1 MSEPLVTGIPLGNI
15 DAQEEIYVE
24 GAPYL
29 YFQDATAN
37 PLNNP
42 DGQGFYWNLSGTSTY
57 PVFRIG
63 CIQDVSLTEGLTI
76 NQVRCDTIGDKAT
89 IQRRDYIEFAF
100 SFTSMFPLSAL
111 RHLLKLGSA
120 PSVATGY
127 EKQGI
132 GSINNNQFY
141 HFYAP
146 KVYDEE
152 NGDYVAFH
160 IHRGQFVDAFTVNMR
175 SGEPWMV
182 DGLKMRGYADE
193 TKPAAQKFGTI
204 LRGDLSALP

>member
-1 MSEPLVTGIPLGNI
+1 MAEPLVTGVPVGNI
-15 DAQEEIYVE
+15 LAQDEIYLDS
-24 GAPYL
+24 APYL

-42 DGQGFYWNLSGTSTY
+42 DAQSFYWNLSGTATY
-57 PVFRIG
+57 PVYRIG
-63 CIQDVSLTEGLTI
+63 CISDVSLSEGLTV

-89 IQRRDYIEFAF
+89 IQRRDNIEFTF
-100 SFTSMFPLSAL
+100 SFSSLLPLSAL

-120 PSVATGY
+120 PTVGTGY

-132 GSINNNQFY
+132 GAINNNQFY

-146 KVYDEE
+146 KVYDDVA
-152 NGDYVAFH
+152 GDFVAFH
-160 IHRGQFVDAFTVNMR
+160 LHRGQFVDAFTIGMK

-182 DGLKMRGYADE
+182 SGLKMRAYADE
-193 TKPAAQKFGTI
+193 TKAAAQKFGTI
-204 LRGDLSALP
+204 IRGDLSALP

>member
-1 MSEPLVTGIPLGNI
+1 MTEPLVTGAPVGNI
-15 DAQEEIYVE
+15 LAQEEIYLD

-42 DGQGFYWNLSGTSTY
+42 DANGFYWNLSGTSSY
-57 PVFRIG
+57 PVMRIG

-76 NQVRCDTIGDKAT
+76 NNVRCDTIGDKAT

-100 SFTSMFPLSAL
+100 SFTSFLPLGIS
-111 RHLLKLGSA
+111 RHILKLGSA
-120 PSVATGY
+120 PTVGTGY
-127 EKQGI
+127 ETQGI
-132 GSINNNQFY
+132 GGINNNQFY

-146 KVYDEE
+146 KVYDDE

-160 IHRGQFVDAFTVNMR
+160 LHRAQFVEAFTVNMR

-182 DGLKMRGYADE
+182 DGLRIRAYADE
-193 TKPAAQKFGTI
+193 TKAATQKFGVI
-204 LRGDLSALP
+204 MRGDLSALP

>member
-1 MSEPLVTGIPLGNI
+1 MAEPLVTGIPVGNI

-29 YFQDATAN
+29 YFQDAGAN

-42 DGQGFYWNLSGTSTY
+42 DADGFYWNLSGTSSY

-76 NQVRCDTIGDKAT
+76 NQVRCDTIGDKSA
-89 IQRRDYIEFAF
+89 IQRRDYIEFSF

-120 PSVATGY
+120 PTVGTGY

-132 GSINNNQFY
+132 GSINNNQYY

-146 KVYDEE
+146 KVYDDE
-152 NGDYVAFH
+152 NGDFVAFH

-182 DGLKMRGYADE
+182 DGIKMRAFADE
-193 TKPAAQKFGTI
+193 TKPASQKFGTI
-204 LRGDLSALP
+204 LRGDLSGLP